1 LALGFCHANK
11 PLEWT
16 GHHEMSSALMVYG
29 LPHKGSVSST
39 VPRAGGSRKLGLK
52 SDPG

>member
-1 LALGFCHANK
+1 MLPLPMFRPASDLG
-11 PLEWT
+11 
-16 GHHEMSSALMVYG
+16 
-29 LPHKGSVSST
+29 VSST

>member
-1 LALGFCHANK
+1 LVFLAFGGQVMA
-11 PLEWT
+11 
-16 GHHEMSSALMVYG
+16 
-29 LPHKGSVSST
+29 SVSST